1 MKLTL
6 IIPPFALTKSYGGG
20 VFKRGML
27 PALGVGYLAA
37 AARAHGHQVS
47 FIDAPLMDYELR
59 EAVAAVR
66 ATNPDVVGISV
77 LTKLASS
84 GYALADALKQ
94 EESSLPIVM
103 GGAHV
108 TSFYDHIFFEC
119 AAVDYLIPG
128 EGEETLAELLDCLE
142 RNEDPM
148 EVHGLILRGFDGT
161 CRITPV
167 REYIKDLD
175 ALPHPVRDIY
185 DNSRYIPLPNQSR
198 RLPATTII
206 TSRGCPYGKCRFCYQ
221 GGKYASPYRRRSPEN
236 VIEEIQQL
244 IDALGVREI
253 VFWDD
258 NFCINIKWITR
269 FCDLLDE
276 NKLNIAWTV
285 QGRVNT
291 VTEAMLHRMAAS
303 GCYNIYFGFES
314 GSQETLDFVQKGITL
329 EQSRDAVRWAKQ
341 AGMEIRGSVILGLPD
356 DTPEKAEQTIRFAC
370 ELNIDWMIFYPYH
383 VQPGTCLGDVADD
396 YGVTLESRT
405 EMHAPSYVPNT
416 YQGPEHLTRLLKQAN
431 RRYYLRPRYIARTLW
446 RMRDPYALKNTCL
459 AFLYWL
465 TLMLK
470 RN

>member
-1 MKLTL
+1 M
-6 IIPPFALTKSYGGG
+6 
-20 VFKRGML
+20 
-27 PALGVGYLAA
+27 
-37 AARAHGHQVS
+37 
-47 FIDAPLMDYELR
+47 
-59 EAVAAVR
+59 
-66 ATNPDVVGISV
+66 
-77 LTKLASS
+77 
-84 GYALADALKQ
+84 
-94 EESSLPIVM
+94 
-103 GGAHV
+103 
-108 TSFYDHIFFEC
+108 
-119 AAVDYLIPG
+119 
-128 EGEETLAELLDCLE
+128 
-142 RNEDPM
+142 
-148 EVHGLILRGFDGT
+148 
-161 CRITPV
+161 
-167 REYIKDLD
+167 
-175 ALPHPVRDIY
+175 
-185 DNSRYIPLPNQSR
+185 
-198 RLPATTII
+198 
-206 TSRGCPYGKCRFCYQ
+206 
-221 GGKYASPYRRRSPEN
+221 
-236 VIEEIQQL
+236 
-244 IDALGVREI
+244 
-253 VFWDD
+253 
-258 NFCINIKWITR
+258 
-269 FCDLLDE
+269 LDE

-446 RMRDPYALKNTCL
+446 RMRNPYALKNTCL